1 MCHSSVH
8 STAKDYFIIQKPN
21 TTLSLPGISSLLYN
35 VLLAIKEAKLKDMKD
50 LANTNMFLL
59 IIYGITLIS
68 DQLMISYINK
78 MKVLMRTD

>member
-8 STAKDYFIIQKPN
+8 STTKDYFIIQKPN
-21 TTLSLPGISSLLYN
+21 TTLSLPGIYFLLYN

-50 LANTNMFLL
+50 LANTNMFFL

-68 DQLMISYINK
+68 DQLMIPYINK
-78 MKVLMRTD
+78 MKVLMTTD